1 MGVISLCGIV
11 GYTGSRS
18 VSPILI
24 EGLKRLEYRGYDS
37 AGIAVKTESR
47 VEVIKKKGKLR
58 ELEELVQKDPPEGEM
73 GIGHTRWATHGVPSD
88 RNSHPH
94 TGCNGD
100 FVVVHNGIIEN
111 FQRIK
116 DQLEERGHIFS
127 SETDTE
133 VIAHLLEEE
142 YQGNMREAIIQ
153 LFNILEGSY
162 ALLVLSR
169 KEPDKLYAVRQDSP
183 LIIGRGN
190 GENYIASD
198 IPAFLKY
205 TNEFY
210 LLDDEE
216 FAEVQ
221 KDSIVIYDI
230 MGEPLEKEIF
240 EVNWDSEMVEKSGYQ
255 HFMLKEIHEQPD
267 ALRRVLGDRISPGN
281 INLEEINLFPES
293 IKDYNKVQIIACGT
307 ASYAGIVARYIIEE
321 LARIP
326 VELDT
331 GSEFRYRN
339 PLIDD
344 KTLVIVVSQSGET
357 ADTLA
362 GLRLA
367 RKRGARVIAL
377 TNVVGSSIAREADDV
392 LFLKAGPEI
401 AVASTKAYITMLAA
415 FYLLTILFAK
425 GRGVLDSREVDK
437 LISEVLRLPELSAE
451 VLRSSKDK
459 ARELA
464 GLFKETK
471 SSFYIGRNTDY
482 AISLEGALKLKEI
495 SYIHAEAYQAGEL
508 KHGPLALIEEG
519 IPVVALA
526 SRLSLYDK
534 IISNIKEV
542 KARGGTVIA
551 LTLNGE
557 EEIKKSVDH
566 VFFIPRINELFAG
579 AVAIIPLQLL
589 AYYTALEH
597 GYNVDQP
604 RNLAKSVTVE

>member
-1 MGVISLCGIV
+1 MCGIV

-415 FYLLTILFAK
+415 FYLLAILFAK
-425 GRGVLDSREVDK
+425 GRGTLDSREVEK

-482 AISLEGALKLKEI
+482 ALSLEGALKLKEI

-519 IPVVALA
+519 VPVVALA
-526 SRLSLYDK
+526 SRLSLFDK
-534 IISNIKEV
+534 IMSNIKEV

-551 LTLNGE
+551 LTFNGK
-557 EEIKKSVDH
+557 EEINKSVDH

-589 AYYTALEH
+589 AYYTALEY

>member
-1 MGVISLCGIV
+1 LCGIV

-100 FVVVHNGIIEN
+100 FVVVHNGIIES

-415 FYLLTILFAK
+415 FYLLAILFAK
-425 GRGVLDSREVDK
+425 GRGTLDSREVEK

-482 AISLEGALKLKEI
+482 ALSLEGALKLKEI

-519 IPVVALA
+519 VPVVALA
-526 SRLSLYDK
+526 SRLSLFDK
-534 IISNIKEV
+534 IMSNIKEV

-551 LTLNGE
+551 LTFNGK
-557 EEIKKSVDH
+557 EEINKSVDH

-589 AYYTALEH
+589 AYYTALEY

>member
-1 MGVISLCGIV
+1 MCGIV

-415 FYLLTILFAK
+415 FYLLAILFAK
-425 GRGVLDSREVDK
+425 GRGTLDSREVEK

-519 IPVVALA
+519 VPVVALA
-526 SRLSLYDK
+526 SRLSLFDK
-534 IISNIKEV
+534 IMSNIKEV

-551 LTLNGE
+551 LTFNGK
-557 EEIKKSVDH
+557 EEINKSVDH

-589 AYYTALEH
+589 AYYTALEY